1 MATGNP
7 SFGSVYVD
15 VFFVKHDFSIFFHCH
30 VWLRRDNIWVSYW
43 GPRQWQGRPANIETA
58 SAKAPCCMQ
67 GQTKVRLYTHCRRC
81 GIPWLSMWHDHSSWP
96 EIVWGCMRSVYL
108 QYMLHHGAKESKIS
122 RVAMTYSNSQTFPT
136 LAIFWDF
143 FLAQACYPQ
152 PVINHYS
159 SSYWDHQW

>member
-143 FLAQACYPQ
+143 FWHRHAIP
-152 PVINHYS
+152 NR
-159 SSYWDHQW
+159 W